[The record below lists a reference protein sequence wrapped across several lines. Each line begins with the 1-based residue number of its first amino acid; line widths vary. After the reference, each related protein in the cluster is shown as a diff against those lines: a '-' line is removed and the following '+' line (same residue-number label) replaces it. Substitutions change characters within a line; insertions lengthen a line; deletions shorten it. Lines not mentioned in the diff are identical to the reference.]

1 MKKPVL
7 AAVGVAGA
15 CAACCAIPLLVPLVG
30 GVSVGSLI
38 AMASGDWW
46 GLSSK
51 APVIASVIAVAVLVG
66 VATWLARR
74 RRSSAFCTVAPT
86 VVSRG
91 CATVSGAGAGAGGC
105 GCPAPNRPALSSGVQ
120 K

>member
-7 AAVGVAGA
+7 AALGVAGA
-15 CAACCAIPLLVPLVG
+15 CAACCAIPLLVPLVS
-30 GVSVGSLI
+30 GVSVVSLI
-38 AMASGDWW
+38 TMAIGDWL

-51 APVIASVIAVAVLVG
+51 APVIAGAIVVAVLVG
-66 VATWLARR
+66 VAIRLARR

-91 CATVSGAGAGAGGC
+91 CATVSGAGGC
-105 GCPAPNRPALSSGVQ
+105 RCPAPNRPALSGGVQ